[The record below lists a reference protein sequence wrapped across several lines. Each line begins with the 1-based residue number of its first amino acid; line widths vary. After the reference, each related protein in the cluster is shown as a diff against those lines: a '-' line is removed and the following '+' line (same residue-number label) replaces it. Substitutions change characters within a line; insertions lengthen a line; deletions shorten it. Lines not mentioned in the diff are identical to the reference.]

1 MNFVVYKSVQPHPY
15 AARPW
20 VSSIEA
26 TGESRG
32 LSQLINW
39 VSGCFLGKSWNP
51 PKRRQDFW
59 HWEGRAFQPTS
70 MTFFGISLCH
80 AVELEKSS
88 PLGLDLH
95 HASPVLHW
103 PYSTTSLKQ
112 QRIHFLQSTP
122 TSWHRRLW
130 RGHFGSSL
138 IYRTVHASAWNT
150 GTHPGHKNISL

>member
-70 MTFFGISLCH
+70 MTFFWHFSMSRCGAGKKLPLRTGLASC
-80 AVELEKSS
+80 KSS
-88 PLGLDLH
+88 LALALFDNFIETTKDSLFAVNSHFMTPKTMEGTLRQFIDL
-95 HASPVLHW
+95 PNC
-103 PYSTTSLKQ
+103 PRFSLK
-112 QRIHFLQSTP
+112 
-122 TSWHRRLW
+122 HR
-130 RGHFGSSL
+130 
-138 IYRTVHASAWNT
+138 
-150 GTHPGHKNISL
+150 HPPWP